1 MILINLC
8 KFVFFPTETFFRG
21 YFLGDFI
28 FFSKFIPPLL
38 YPLGLVSIL
47 LGIICF
53 FEWKKRSWLQF
64 PAAIALLIILVSSNF
79 WVSQALMKSL
89 ERQNLPPSVM
99 PSAEAIVV
107 LGGGISSAAYPRSMP
122 EVNEAGDRVLYGA
135 KLYRDG
141 KAPIVIVSG
150 GRIGWLGGGLPEST
164 DMGTLL
170 AMMGVPDSAIIEEPN
185 SLNTYENAVNVQK
198 ILDQKGIKE
207 VLLVTSAFHM
217 PRARLIFEKL
227 GMKVIPAP
235 TDFYVTEDK
244 VKDFNFGTILV
255 YLLPDPRY
263 LNLNTIALK
272 EYLGL
277 LIYYLKGWV

>member
-1 MILINLC
+1 MSLIDFG
-8 KFVFFPTETFFRG
+8 KFSLFSPESFFKG
-21 YFLGDFI
+21 YFLADFI
-28 FFSKFIPPLL
+28 FFSKFIPLLL

-64 PAAIALLIILVSSNF
+64 PAAIALVIILVSGNM

-89 ERQNLPPSVM
+89 EWQNLPPSVM
-99 PSAEAIVV
+99 PNAEAIVV
-107 LGGGISSAAYPRSMP
+107 LGGGISSATYPRAMP

-141 KAPIVIVSG
+141 NAPMAIVSG
-150 GRIGWLGGGLPEST
+150 GRIGWLSGGIPEST
-164 DMGTLL
+164 DMATLL
-170 AMMGVPDSAIIEEPN
+170 EMVGVPDSAIIEEPN

-207 VLLVTSAFHM
+207 ILLVTSAFHM

-235 TDFYVTEDK
+235 TDFSVTEGK
-244 VKDFNFGTILV
+244 IKDFNLGTILI
-255 YLLPDPRY
+255 YLLPDANY
-263 LNLNTIALK
+263 LNQTVIALK

-277 LIYYLKGWV
+277 FIYSLKGWV

>member
-1 MILINLC
+1 MILINWW
-8 KFVFFPTETFFRG
+8 KFLFFPAEFFFRG

-28 FFSKFIPPLL
+28 FFSKFIPLLL

>member
-1 MILINLC
+1 MSLIDFW
-8 KFVFFPTETFFRG
+8 KFALSPSESFFRD
-21 YFLGDFI
+21 YFLADFI
-28 FFSKFIPPLL
+28 FFSKFIPLLL

-64 PAAIALLIILVSSNF
+64 PAALALVIILVSGNM

-89 ERQNLPPSVM
+89 EWQNLPPSVM
-99 PSAEAIVV
+99 PNAEAIVV
-107 LGGGISSAAYPRSMP
+107 LGGGISSATYPRAMP
-122 EVNEAGDRVLYGA
+122 EVSEAGDRVLYGA

-141 KAPIVIVSG
+141 KAPTVIVSG
-150 GRIGWLGGGLPEST
+150 GRIGWLGGGSPEST
-164 DMGTLL
+164 DMATLL

-198 ILDQKGIKE
+198 ILNQKGIKE
-207 VLLVTSAFHM
+207 ILLVTSAFHM

-227 GMKVIPAP
+227 GMTVIPAP
-235 TDFYVTEDK
+235 TDFYVTEET
-244 VKDFNFGTILV
+244 VKDFNLGTTLV

-263 LNLNTIALK
+263 LNLTTIALK

>member
-1 MILINLC
+1 MSLIDFW
-8 KFVFFPTETFFRG
+8 KFAPSPPESFFRG
-21 YFLGDFI
+21 YFLADFI
-28 FFSKFIPPLL
+28 FFSKFIPLLL

-64 PAAIALLIILVSSNF
+64 PAAIALVIILVSGNM

-89 ERQNLPPSVM
+89 EWQNLPPSVM
-99 PSAEAIVV
+99 PNAGAIVV
-107 LGGGISSAAYPRSMP
+107 LGGGISSATYPRPMP
-122 EVNEAGDRVLYGA
+122 EVSEAGDRVLYGA

-141 KAPIVIVSG
+141 KAPIVIPSG
-150 GRIGWLGGGLPEST
+150 GRIDWLGGGIPEST
-164 DMGTLL
+164 DMATLL
-170 AMMGVPDSAIIEEPN
+170 EMMGVPDSAIIEEPK

-217 PRARLIFEKL
+217 PRARLVFEKL

-235 TDFYVTEDK
+235 TDFSVTEEK
-244 VKDFNFGTILV
+244 INDFTLGTILV
-255 YLLPDPRY
+255 YLLPDANY
-263 LNLNTIALK
+263 FNQTAIALK